1 VEELTDSINEIRAQL
16 IRLEEQFGIE
26 DYRVKECPV
35 WREHR
40 AGCTSRTNIYS
51 LRFSKAF
58 TPRIHKQGLGR

>member
-40 AGCTSRTNIYS
+40 AGCTSRT
-51 LRFSKAF
+51 
-58 TPRIHKQGLGR
+58 